1 MIKGFFKKVF
11 SVLIISLLLFSSIS
25 VFLFFPKLIVK
36 AQGMTSTNYKIIS
49 SDINAGGRD
58 DQTSTTYK
66 MQETIGGIATGISE
80 SALYKLMAGYR
91 TIDDLTITFSIND
104 LAIGFGTFS
113 ATNSRWA
120 TSDETGAISEPANQN
135 PTYITIST
143 NAPNGAIVSARSQG
157 DGTAVEAN
165 GSAGFYKSSS
175 PTKLIAATAC
185 TAVADGTESY
195 ALYVKNVGSNLTAAS
210 GFNGGTCTGIIST
223 TNQTILT
230 ASVPLSTN
238 NTADIA
244 LKAAIVS
251 TTSAGSYTDVI
262 TLTGTGKF

>member
-1 MIKGFFKKVF
+1 MKRGFFKKVF
-11 SVLIISLLLFSSIS
+11 SVATISFLLFLWLS
-25 VFLFFPKLIVK
+25 VFLFFPNLIVK

-66 MQETIGGIATGISE
+66 MQDTIGGIATGISE

-91 TIDDLTITFSIND
+91 TLDDLSISFSISD
-104 LAIGFGTFS
+104 LAIGFGDFS
-113 ATNSRWA
+113 STDVRWTTSNEAGA
-120 TSDETGAISEPANQN
+120 TSQPANQN
-135 PTYITIST
+135 PTYITIAT

-157 DGTAVEAN
+157 DGTGIEGN
-165 GSAGFYKSSS
+165 GSAGIYKSSS

-185 TAVADGTESY
+185 TTVTNGTESY
-195 ALYVKNVGSNLTAAS
+195 ALYVKNIGSNLTADS
-210 GFNGGTCTGIIST
+210 GFNGGTCSGIIST
-223 TNQTILT
+223 IGQTILT

-244 LKAAIVS
+244 LKAAIAS
-251 TTSAGSYTDVI
+251 TTAAGSYADVI
-262 TLTGTGKF
+262 ILTATGRF